1 MSAKCINKNTCILLI
16 HFPVSLLSVEQ
27 MVDFTEDLQRYCDDT
42 VFPFVIADNVE
53 KVEIEFINN
62 ETLSEKEREKLNTTI
77 ENLLTKNKNKE

>member
-16 HFPVSLLSVEQ
+16 HFPVSLLPVEQ
-27 MVDFTEDLQRYCDDT
+27 MVDFTEDLHRYCDDT

-77 ENLLTKNKNKE
+77 ENLLIKNKNKE

>member
-27 MVDFTEDLQRYCDDT
+27 MVDFTEDLHRYCDDT

-62 ETLSEKEREKLNTTI
+62 ENLSKEEREKLNITI
-77 ENLLTKNKNKE
+77 EKFINKNKNKE